1 MKNGTVTILMLFP
14 ALLFL
19 FIPGAL
25 FSGEQRIGG
34 TLLKVECD
42 RAGNCQYSA
51 GEEMRF
57 TISAVEAKT
66 GNPLPGSRVRC
77 VVHQD
82 GRLSET
88 WEKTLPE
95 GRETLLLKAPEE
107 NPGWTLLTVSL
118 LNEKGKKTGADVL
131 CGALVEKD
139 RIRTATPDPEDF
151 DSFWKAQI
159 DTMRKKVAGE
169 KPDAGVER
177 TPMEVP
183 EKYRETVRAW
193 RVRLSCGGGGAPGN
207 SPEGGG
213 EQNFASGILTM
224 PMKAEEKSL
233 PAIVQFHGASTV
245 GVAQGQYYYGE
256 KAIALT
262 LSPHP
267 VESGMTQEYYR
278 KFRKEH
284 LEGYPRRN
292 ADNRDKY
299 YMKDMVLRAVRALD
313 YVKTLPEW
321 NGSVLV
327 LHGESQ
333 GGFQSIAAA
342 ALVPE
347 VTLCV
352 CMVPAMSD
360 HLAYE
365 KKRLPGWP
373 GLIRLTKE
381 GTPQTDEANLKISQN
396 APYFDSVN
404 FAKRVRCP
412 IYLST
417 GLLDTTCP
425 PTGIL
430 ALHANL
436 PDSTERHLYIAAD
449 KGHAAGHP
457 EGGPSWKKSC
467 GKENESEKALLPRRR
482 GEGEGRRKEEKMGG
496 ERK

>member
-1 MKNGTVTILMLFP
+1 MRNGFAVIIS
-14 ALLFL
+14 AVL
-19 FIPGAL
+19 FILGFPDTV

-34 TLLKVECD
+34 KVLKVECE
-42 RAGNCQYSA
+42 RAEDCLYSA

-57 TISAVEAKT
+57 TISVLDGKT
-66 GNPLPGSRVRC
+66 GDALPGIRVRC

-82 GRLSET
+82 GRAPER
-88 WEKTLPE
+88 WEKVLPE
-95 GRETLLLKAPEE
+95 GRETVLLKAPEE
-107 NPGWTLLTVSL
+107 HPGWTLLTVSL

-207 SPEGGG
+207 SLEGGG

-321 NGSVLV
+321 NGSVLIV
-327 LHGESQ
+327 HGESQ

-457 EGGPSWKKSC
+457 QAGGVLEKILREGK
-467 GKENESEKALLPRRR
+467 
-482 GEGEGRRKEEKMGG
+482 
-496 ERK
+496 